1 MKELTLKRRLNT
13 YLYRGYPGISSNFEN
28 GTKQLEA
35 QLENRVAYKEKYVYC
50 MSKYWYVK
58 LKERFVKYTLP
69 CWQVCKYYNSVCN
82 SNIK

>member
-35 QLENRVAYKEKYVYC
+35 QLESGVAYKKKSVYFSC
-50 MSKYWYVK
+50 AGFLILYRVMDPKVTPLSQEDWLLLWYK
-58 LKERFVKYTLP
+58 
-69 CWQVCKYYNSVCN
+69 
-82 SNIK
+82 

>member
-35 QLENRVAYKEKYVYC
+35 QLENGVAYKKKRV
-50 MSKYWYVK
+50 
-58 LKERFVKYTLP
+58 T
-69 CWQVCKYYNSVCN
+69 
-82 SNIK
+82 SNIE

>member
-35 QLENRVAYKEKYVYC
+35 QLENGVAYKKKKCIEITNHH
-50 MSKYWYVK
+50 
-58 LKERFVKYTLP
+58 RTL
-69 CWQVCKYYNSVCN
+69 VDK
-82 SNIK
+82 

>member
-35 QLENRVAYKEKYVYC
+35 QLEKGVAYIKTSSSDYGSSAGVNLGCCSASKEAEQDPRYRWSEYFAVAFC
-50 MSKYWYVK
+50 
-58 LKERFVKYTLP
+58 
-69 CWQVCKYYNSVCN
+69 
-82 SNIK
+82 

>member
-35 QLENRVAYKEKYVYC
+35 QLENGVVYKKICRSFTGTKIVLSEKRVID
-50 MSKYWYVK
+50 
-58 LKERFVKYTLP
+58 LL
-69 CWQVCKYYNSVCN
+69 
-82 SNIK
+82 

>member
-35 QLENRVAYKEKYVYC
+35 QLENGVAYKKKRV
-50 MSKYWYVK
+50 
-58 LKERFVKYTLP
+58 
-69 CWQVCKYYNSVCN
+69 
-82 SNIK
+82 SNYIGLGQRRIIMQSFILS

>member
-35 QLENRVAYKEKYVYC
+35 QLENGVAYKKNVYYT
-50 MSKYWYVK
+50 S
-58 LKERFVKYTLP
+58 LDNSRFSFQPEVVNGISDKQP
-69 CWQVCKYYNSVCN
+69 QSC
-82 SNIK
+82 